1 MMSEQRPQPE
11 LSAKESRQLTLSIVQ
26 INARDDDVPG
36 NLAKV
41 LRFLEEAGE
50 RGSDL
55 AVLPETFTGTG
66 LSSSEAH
73 KAIAQTIPGPATEAI
88 AAIAKRYSM
97 MVVGSLYE
105 RGADGRIHNSA
116 PFVGRDGEIQGIY
129 RKTHLFDPA
138 LRPDIPQIRESD
150 KVTPGEELVVV
161 TTNVCKVGVGICSD
175 LRFPE
180 LFLDYA
186 MQGAELVVVPT
197 AFLSPRIDHWEFLLR
212 ARATDNQYYVVG
224 SGMVGG
230 VPGTNFGFVGRSMV
244 VDPWGVILAQAPD
257 RECLTTT
264 TIDLEAVRDVRA
276 WWPLNEQRRPPL
288 YAHLR

>member
-1 MMSEQRPQPE
+1 MTSDQRSRPE
-11 LSAKESRQLTLSIVQ
+11 LPTKESRHLTVSIVQ

-36 NLAKV
+36 NLEKI
-41 LRFLEEAGE
+41 LKFLEEAGE

-66 LSSSEAH
+66 LSGPEAH
-73 KAIAQTIPGPATEAI
+73 KAIAQTIPGPATDAI
-88 AAIAKRYSM
+88 AALAKRYGM

-105 RGADGRIHNSA
+105 RGEAGRIHNSA
-116 PFVGRDGEIQGIY
+116 PFIGRDGSIQGLY

-138 LRPDIPQIRESD
+138 TRPDIPQIRESD
-150 KVTPGEELVVV
+150 KVTPGSELVMV
-161 TTNVCKVGVGICSD
+161 TTNVCNVGVGICSD

-186 MQGAELVVVPT
+186 LQGAELVVVPT

-212 ARATDNQYYVVG
+212 ARATDNQFYVVG

-230 VPGTNFGFVGRSMV
+230 VPGTSFGFVGRSMV
-244 VDPWGVILAQAPD
+244 VDPWGVIVAQAPD